1 MGLGD
6 ISVHSYL
13 DQPFHADIQLID
25 VGNTPLNEIK
35 VTLASAEDFVRVG
48 LERAF
53 ALNLLSFQVKKD
65 KHGNPIVD
73 ISSTE
78 RISEPYMQMLVDL
91 AWAGGQVYRSYNI
104 LLDPPNYKLV
114 LAKKQLRTIVQRQS
128 EAESSFSNEGATS
141 HSEERQE
148 LASGAVAYGPIQP
161 GETVWQVAQRYKT
174 EDVLL
179 QQLILAI
186 VGSNQAAFK
195 EGNLNGLVVGA
206 RLQIPNT
213 QTASKVPAALAKSE
227 VLAHDNAWQT
237 RQPIIHTLLPP
248 YINSTAPMADN
259 TTDLS
264 SLGYPIAFSQIPSIS
279 EPVKDDSMSSQ
290 VLPIFINSSKSP
302 VAAAKN
308 VASAVAENKAVIDV
322 STTAINSMR
331 EANAVL
337 TEQLHALQTENK
349 RLKTQSIEHKKAME
363 KLRHDMQLLNDKQQ
377 SLSDAHSGN
386 AWFWILSLLW
396 LGLGI
401 KIIYP
406 WLLIQIEKI
415 KQSGNKGIVEEK
427 TTEDVVK
434 EDIPPPVIT
443 APLVTEEIMVEQ
455 PEDATPDL
463 MPADGKPEVF
473 EPVLEMLPTPEPPIE
488 PPELNIP
495 DDIPA
500 PPKEVDFE
508 PVIEFVVPPEESIK
522 LDDNIEIIP
531 EPKQEPKLPAKEDI
545 SIEFD
550 VSVPTVDTSS
560 GNPPI
565 TEEAVQPAKS
575 SSALETLLSLAK
587 TYMTMDDVES
597 AIESLQEVI
606 EFGNDKQK
614 EEATRLLN
622 QLKKK

>member
-1 MGLGD
+1 MKKIVLGILVSGILASCELFSMGLGD
-6 ISVHSYL
+6 ISVRSYL
-13 DQPFHADIQLID
+13 DQPFHADIELID
-25 VGNTPLNEIK
+25 VGHTPLNEIK

-65 KHGNPIVD
+65 KHGKPIVD
-73 ISSTE
+73 ITSSE

-114 LAKKQLRTIVQRQS
+114 LAKKQLRTIVKRQF
-128 EAESSFSNEGATS
+128 EAESSFSNEGANS
-141 HSEERQE
+141 HSDESEE
-148 LASGAVAYGPIQP
+148 LPSGAVAYGPIQP

-186 VGSNQAAFK
+186 VGSNQAAFT

-227 VLAHDNAWQT
+227 VIAHDNAWQT

-248 YINSTAPMADN
+248 YINSTAPMVEN

-264 SLGYPIAFSQIPSIS
+264 PLGYPISFSHIPSIT
-279 EPVKDDSMSSQ
+279 EPVKDGSMSSQ
-290 VLPIFINSSKSP
+290 VLPIFLNSSISP
-302 VAAAKN
+302 LATQTNAAN
-308 VASAVAENKAVIDV
+308 TVAENKAVIDV

-349 RLKTQSIEHKKAME
+349 RLKTQSMEHKKAME
-363 KLRHDMQLLNDKQQ
+363 KLRHDLQLLKDKQQ

-386 AWFWILSLLW
+386 AWFWILFLLW
-396 LGLGI
+396 LGVGI
-401 KIIYP
+401 KLIYP
-406 WLLIQIEKI
+406 WLLIQIEKV
-415 KQSGNKGIVEEK
+415 KKSDNKGIVEE

-434 EDIPPPVIT
+434 EDIPPLVIT
-443 APLVTEEIMVEQ
+443 ALVVPEEIMVEP
-455 PEDATPDL
+455 PEDETPDL
-463 MPADGKPEVF
+463 MPADSKPEV
-473 EPVLEMLPTPEPPIE
+473 
-488 PPELNIP
+488 
-495 DDIPA
+495 
-500 PPKEVDFE
+500 FE
-508 PVIEFVVPPEESIK
+508 PVIEFVVPPDESIK

-531 EPKQEPKLPAKEDI
+531 EPKEESKIPAKEDN

-550 VSVPTVDTSS
+550 VSVPKVDSS
-560 GNPPI
+560 LGNPPI

-587 TYMTMDDVES
+587 TYMTMDDVE
-597 AIESLQEVI
+597 
-606 EFGNDKQK
+606 
-614 EEATRLLN
+614 
-622 QLKKK
+622 